1 MISTWQYLSLYSHS
15 QDPQPTVRGSQER
28 PGLWRPAAS
37 DWCKQG
43 SKQGFV
49 QAEVTFTDRAIGRTD
64 RQTDRRTHGTRRVE
78 QAPSSA
84 YLRTGEGGW
93 LSNDELTHDAP
104 RERPTSP
111 SGNLLCDMLPV
122 VGRLSNPMPNGEG
135 IWRALRRRRRLHS
148 SVTLGRVTWQGK
160 EGGGGR
166 AARSNLPPFLRSTSK
181 RAVESRDAGV
191 SPRGRWRRNKGARP

>member
-84 YLRTGEGGW
+84 YLRTGEGAW

-160 EGGGGR
+160 ERKGR
-166 AARSNLPPFLRSTSK
+166 EGAQPVQISLPPFHRSRSE
-181 RAVESRDAGV
+181 RASG
-191 SPRGRWRRNKGARP
+191 